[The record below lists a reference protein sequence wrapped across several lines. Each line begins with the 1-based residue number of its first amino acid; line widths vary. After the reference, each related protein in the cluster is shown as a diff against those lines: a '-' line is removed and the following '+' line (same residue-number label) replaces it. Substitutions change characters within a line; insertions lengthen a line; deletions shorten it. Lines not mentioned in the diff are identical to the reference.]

1 MRSSPPARA
10 PKSQLA
16 IEKPPT
22 EGLWNSPKKRYS
34 CPKTKEKLQDSRRGA
49 ITIKSNP
56 IPGGWAT
63 HRLEK
68 INTKE
73 VCESSEPHIRLPS
86 LGTQPRDW
94 ELPGNQTLKTS
105 KI

>member
-1 MRSSPPARA
+1 MHSFPPARA

-86 LGTQPRDW
+86 LGIR
-94 ELPGNQTLKTS
+94 
-105 KI
+105 